1 MQGTE
6 GGETG
11 AENIFFCFVL
21 NVLCYLYHHIQFFS
35 EQQQVN
41 LSGGQRADY
50 FFLGSPGQE
59 LQFI

>member
-11 AENIFFCFVL
+11 AENLFFLLCLL

-35 EQQQVN
+35 ERQQVN
-41 LSGGQRADY
+41 LAGRQQVD
-50 FFLGSPGQE
+50 
-59 LQFI
+59 